1 MLEIGNTVVSFD
13 LFERCFCCKLNECKG
28 CCCVE
33 GDAGAPLTTEEISII
48 NDMLPSVRKF
58 LPQKSIEVI
67 DKYGVSYVDRDGDNV
82 TSLVNDRECV
92 FSYVEDGVCYCALEK
107 AYMEGL
113 TDFPK
118 PISCHLYP
126 VRIAE
131 YHDTTAVNVHRW
143 ECCRSAEIF
152 GKEIGLPVY
161 QFLKNPL
168 IRRFGKEWYDDLEC
182 AAKVYFSEFKSIK
195 DNK

>member
-33 GDAGAPLTTEEISII
+33 GDAGAPLTTEEIGII
-48 NDMLPSVRKF
+48 NDILPSVRKF
-58 LPQKSIEVI
+58 LPQKSIEII

-107 AYMEGL
+107 A
-113 TDFPK
+113 
-118 PISCHLYP
+118 
-126 VRIAE
+126 
-131 YHDTTAVNVHRW
+131 
-143 ECCRSAEIF
+143 
-152 GKEIGLPVY
+152 
-161 QFLKNPL
+161 
-168 IRRFGKEWYDDLEC
+168 
-182 AAKVYFSEFKSIK
+182 
-195 DNK
+195 